1 MIEIATARVEGTS
14 VRVSGQNI
22 PFGLI
27 GGYITIDY
35 VDSVWNGLVKT
46 VVFRGS
52 QTIDVV
58 TQDTRVKIPVEVLQK
73 KGKRIYVG
81 FYGTDRYGEEA
92 IPTIWGEI
100 GTVVEAADPSGDEST
115 DPTLPMWAQLA
126 GEFKE
131 LKDSGFVGPPG
142 PQGEPG
148 PAGSPGIPGR
158 DGTSAT
164 HSWNGTILTV
174 TSASGTSSADL
185 KGERGEQGPAG
196 ERGPAGDRGD
206 PGPPGP
212 AGADGTIT
220 FEDLTPEQK
229 ESLRGEPGKDGVD
242 GKDGYT
248 PQKGIDYFDGQPG
261 KDGVA
266 GKDGSPG
273 EPGRDGVDGISATHS
288 WNGTV
293 LTISSASGTSS
304 ADLRGERGEQGPAGE
319 KGDTGSVAKSKIT
332 VTLNSRFWSSLSQT
346 VTASGV
352 TTSND
357 VIVTP
362 DPASLELYGECGVYC
377 SAQASNK
384 LTFKCKEKPG
394 SNLTVNVMILG

>member
-1 MIEIATARVEGTS
+1 MI
-14 VRVSGQNI
+14 
-22 PFGLI
+22 
-27 GGYITIDY
+27 
-35 VDSVWNGLVKT
+35 
-46 VVFRGS
+46 
-52 QTIDVV
+52 
-58 TQDTRVKIPVEVLQK
+58 
-73 KGKRIYVG
+73 
-81 FYGTDRYGEEA
+81 
-92 IPTIWGEI
+92 
-100 GTVVEAADPSGDEST
+100 
-115 DPTLPMWAQLA
+115 
-126 GEFKE
+126 
-131 LKDSGFVGPPG
+131 
-142 PQGEPG
+142 
-148 PAGSPGIPGR
+148 
-158 DGTSAT
+158 
-164 HSWNGTILTV
+164 
-174 TSASGTSSADL
+174 
-185 KGERGEQGPAG
+185 
-196 ERGPAGDRGD
+196 
-206 PGPPGP
+206 
-212 AGADGTIT
+212 

-229 ESLRGEPGKDGVD
+229 ESLRCEPGKDGVD

-248 PQKGIDYFDGQPG
+248 PQEGIDYFDGQPG

-332 VTLNSRFWSSLSQT
+332 VTLNSSFWSSLSQT

-377 SAQASNK
+377 SAQAGNN